1 MCRSGDHAKNRKLEL
16 RKGKK
21 KLKRKKSQ
29 KNSQSEGLLK
39 VLNNRSNE
47 TKQTS
52 VKCDPKQNEK
62 KTLEFT

>member
-21 KLKRKKSQ
+21 TEKK
-29 KNSQSEGLLK
+29 KVTENSQSDGLLK

-52 VKCDPKQNEK
+52 VKRDPKQNEK